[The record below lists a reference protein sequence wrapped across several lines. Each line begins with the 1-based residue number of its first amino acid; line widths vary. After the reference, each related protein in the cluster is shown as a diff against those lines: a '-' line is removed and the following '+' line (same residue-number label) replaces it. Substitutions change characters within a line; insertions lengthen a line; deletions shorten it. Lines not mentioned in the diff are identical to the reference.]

1 MLYTRLSHLYLI
13 SDRIDIGINIL
24 ENHLKNL
31 IQNDENYSARLYILQ
46 KLSDVHFD
54 LQRYTESE
62 VYKRQMYELVKS
74 DPDLK
79 KIEITVLND
88 IATIYWETKQDEKAK
103 KIYEFLKNEEIK
115 IRTRSK
121 YLYTDDYGFIF
132 DQGIFKFYINLS
144 HRKNLTQTE
153 NTKLKEG
160 SYLVLKLSSNIN
172 EKEHFDLQLNHTITD
187 SDITNIQPT
196 PIAIENKIGSCLFAD
211 IEIYEDSTKKVKL
224 GSHHQLIKIGE
235 ESVQQ

>member
-1 MLYTRLSHLYLI
+1 LLNLIYPELIKRGYHQDLCYISCIRLSHLYLI

-103 KIYEFLKNEEIK
+103 KNL
-115 IRTRSK
+115 R
-121 YLYTDDYGFIF
+121 
-132 DQGIFKFYINLS
+132 IFK
-144 HRKNLTQTE
+144 K
-153 NTKLKEG
+153 
-160 SYLVLKLSSNIN
+160 
-172 EKEHFDLQLNHTITD
+172 
-187 SDITNIQPT
+187 
-196 PIAIENKIGSCLFAD
+196 
-211 IEIYEDSTKKVKL
+211 
-224 GSHHQLIKIGE
+224 
-235 ESVQQ
+235 